1 MSFVITLALVALAVG
16 LLYLH
21 AWQKK
26 NRLAANT
33 WHGLVRQ
40 LDHLPMF
47 GITKVALDFLQPTK
61 GQIRIPTEDLWLLVG
76 GVKGLKRMQ
85 ANADILLQLA
95 AFAQQWNLEESIIVG
110 ERMRRDG
117 LQLRRAVH
125 KIEVGLLLGFGKTT
139 GPFCVQEAAGAYYLM
154 RQRLLALYETSHV
167 GRLNH
172 LSDALGATPATF

>member
-1 MSFVITLALVALAVG
+1 MSFVVTLALVALAVG
-16 LLYLH
+16 LSYVH
-21 AWQKK
+21 AWRKK

-33 WHGLVRQ
+33 WDGLVRQ
-40 LDHLPMF
+40 LDDLPMF
-47 GITKVALDFLQPTK
+47 GITKVALDFLQPSK
-61 GQIRIPTEDLWLLVG
+61 GQLRIPTEDLWLLVG

-85 ANADILLQLA
+85 RNAEVLLQLA

-125 KIEVGLLLGFGKTT
+125 KIEMGLLLGLGKTT

-154 RQRLLALYETSHV
+154 RQRLLALYESSHV
-167 GRLNH
+167 GRLSH
-172 LSDALGATPATF
+172 LTNVLGATPATF